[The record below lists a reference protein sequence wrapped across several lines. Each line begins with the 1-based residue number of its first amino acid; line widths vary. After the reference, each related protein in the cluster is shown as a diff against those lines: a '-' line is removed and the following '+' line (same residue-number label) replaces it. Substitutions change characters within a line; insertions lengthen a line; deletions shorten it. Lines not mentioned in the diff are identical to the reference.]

1 MAHDTQ
7 NAKARKSWVQIPLG
21 YNQEALVHDRRVR
34 EREKEEEDEERGKRK
49 KEEGEGEINKEERDI
64 DYYY

>member
-1 MAHDTQ
+1 MTLRMRRQESHEF
-7 NAKARKSWVQIPLG
+7 RSHLG